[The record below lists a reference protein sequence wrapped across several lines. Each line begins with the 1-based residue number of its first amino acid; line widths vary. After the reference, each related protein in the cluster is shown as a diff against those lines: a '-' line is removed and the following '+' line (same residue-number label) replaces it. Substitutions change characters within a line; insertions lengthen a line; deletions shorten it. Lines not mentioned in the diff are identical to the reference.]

1 MHYRFNSVWWLRS
14 PNNLLT
20 DQMDTL
26 IIIIIIEPTVTQCA
40 IHNINNPDDINNDN
54 DNINPRTNL
63 E

>member
-1 MHYRFNSVWWLRS
+1 
-14 PNNLLT
+14 
-20 DQMDTL
+20 MDTL